1 MKKTLA
7 ANLESPAVEPSR
19 NFGEVAG
26 KLSRNPLGIIAL
38 FIVLVYGIAALV
50 LSTSINNL
58 EPSERMPL
66 IWFLV
71 IFPVLVLFAFLWLV
85 TKFPRTLYSPKDF
98 QTEEGFLEWVRGSAS
113 KEVKEVE
120 ILRQKLSQ
128 PHEQPI
134 PVDSKNS
141 VQPSSNSDPHDVA
154 KIIDERI
161 DALHS
166 LYKFAQQSV
175 FFNPAPIQT
184 AALRSLEREP
194 KSVPIILLLDV
205 VNFTKYVEEHGPLEA
220 GSILDVYQTIVTKS
234 MQSHGGSE
242 ISRVGDGHLLLFSGP
257 LAAIRSAL
265 ALIADL
271 KEHPYMKRLSEG
283 MKIRAAIGLHTEIL
297 DPNQRT
303 KVEKIQRILNPNEI
317 GLTELVAQTIVPGT
331 FKEGTLR
338 EVEREGVRFA
348 QVVKEGA
355 RG

>member
-1 MKKTLA
+1 MKKKPA
-7 ANLESPAVEPSR
+7 ANLESPADEPSG

-66 IWFLV
+66 IWFLA
-71 IFPVLVLFAFLWLV
+71 IFPVVVLFAFLWLV
-85 TKFPRTLYSPKDF
+85 TRFPRTLYSPKDF

-128 PHEQPI
+128 PQAQPV
-134 PVDSKNS
+134 PVDPRKS
-141 VQPSSNSDPHDVA
+141 VQPTRNSEPHGVA

-161 DALHS
+161 DALHA

-184 AALRSLEREP
+184 AALQSLEREP
-194 KSVPIILLLDV
+194 KSVPTILLLDV
-205 VNFTKYVEEHGPLEA
+205 VNFTKYVEKYGPLEA
-220 GSILDVYQTIVTKS
+220 GSILDVYQTVVTKS
-234 MQSHGGSE
+234 LQSHGGSE

-257 LAAIRSAL
+257 LAAVNFAL
-265 ALIADL
+265 SLIENL
-271 KEHPYMKRLSEG
+271 KEHPYMKRLSAG
-283 MKIRAAIGLHTEIL
+283 MKLRAAIGLHTEIL
-297 DPNQRT
+297 DLHQRT
-303 KVEKIQRILNPNEI
+303 IVEKILRVLPPNEI
-317 GLTELVAQTIVPGT
+317 GLTESVAQNIVPET
-331 FKEGTLR
+331 FTDGTLK
-338 EVEREGVRFA
+338 EVEREGVKFV
-348 QVVKEGA
+348 QVSTFGERA
-355 RG
+355 